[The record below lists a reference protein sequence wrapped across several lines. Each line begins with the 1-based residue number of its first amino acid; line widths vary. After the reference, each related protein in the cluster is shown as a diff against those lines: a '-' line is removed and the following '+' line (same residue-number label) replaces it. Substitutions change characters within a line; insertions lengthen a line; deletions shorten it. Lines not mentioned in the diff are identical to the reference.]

1 MIISKGPQHELIR
14 LADNMWGAEF
24 LPQTSILPWV
34 DLVITH
40 GGNNTVTECFHFGKP
55 MRVLPLFWDQPDN
68 AQRVHELGYGVRFAT
83 YDFET
88 REFLAAVDRVF
99 ADDNLR
105 GRTAGDLWALS
116 RLYAFDGPILLKAI
130 KATFARRAMAIESQR
145 AGLEENFAND
155 EGKSAEWTAFIRRSR
170 LTAAPAR
177 FTEVVSVVRNFAY
190 PLLSAA
196 ASGDV
201 FNRTWQPG
209 GPWTVEGPK

>member
-1 MIISKGPQHELIR
+1 LTKRDLAVSVRERLLNQARAQNRPSQELLQYYAMERFLCR
-14 LADNMWGAEF
+14 L
-24 LPQTSILPWV
+24 
-34 DLVITH
+34 
-40 GGNNTVTECFHFGKP
+40 
-55 MRVLPLFWDQPDN
+55 
-68 AQRVHELGYGVRFAT
+68 
-83 YDFET
+83 
-88 REFLAAVDRVF
+88 
-99 ADDNLR
+99 
-105 GRTAGDLWALS
+105 
-116 RLYAFDGPILLKAI
+116 
-130 KATFARRAMAIESQR
+130 
-145 AGLEENFAND
+145 ENFAND